1 MELFDRVLNKS
12 PVFISYFNKYFVD
25 NFDESIANINV
36 KLYCQ
41 TFLVLLS
48 LMLNIHL
55 FPWHINTATF
65 LAENNIDQHTAGRLA
80 ILNAD
85 LHTMCF
91 PLIPW
96 LFWKFLS
103 LKKNPVCWCYKH
115 TVFFFYNLS
124 WKKNPNYTPY
134 RQQRHYKVILAK
146 NQISS
151 NSIILIPKR
160 GYWQWLDIIKVTFE
174 KRI

>member
-55 FPWHINTATF
+55 FLWHINTATF
-65 LAENNIDQHTAGRLA
+65 LAENNMNQHTDGRLA

-85 LHTMCF
+85 HMFSFDSMVVLK
-91 PLIPW
+91 IS
-96 LFWKFLS
+96 LS
-103 LKKNPVCWCYKH
+103 KKIQFADAISILYFSSTNY
-115 TVFFFYNLS
+115 S
-124 WKKNPNYTPY
+124 EKNSKLYDT
-134 RQQRHYKVILAK
+134 I
-146 NQISS
+146 
-151 NSIILIPKR
+151 
-160 GYWQWLDIIKVTFE
+160 
-174 KRI
+174 

>member
-1 MELFDRVLNKS
+1 MMELFDRVLNKS

-48 LMLNIHL
+48 IMLNIHL
-55 FPWHINTATF
+55 FPWHINTATC

-85 LHTMCF
+85 LHTICF

-103 LKKNPVCWCYKH
+103 KKIQFADAISILYFSS
-115 TVFFFYNLS
+115 TIYS
-124 WKKNPNYTPY
+124 EKNSKLYDT
-134 RQQRHYKVILAK
+134 I
-146 NQISS
+146 
-151 NSIILIPKR
+151 
-160 GYWQWLDIIKVTFE
+160 
-174 KRI
+174 

>member
-1 MELFDRVLNKS
+1 MMELFDRVLNKS

-55 FPWHINTATF
+55 FLWHINTATF
-65 LAENNIDQHTAGRLA
+65 LAENNMNQHTDGRLA

-85 LHTMCF
+85 HMFSFDSMVVLK
-91 PLIPW
+91 IS
-96 LFWKFLS
+96 LS
-103 LKKNPVCWCYKH
+103 KKIQFADAISILYFSSTNY
-115 TVFFFYNLS
+115 S
-124 WKKNPNYTPY
+124 EKNSKLYDT
-134 RQQRHYKVILAK
+134 I
-146 NQISS
+146 
-151 NSIILIPKR
+151 
-160 GYWQWLDIIKVTFE
+160 
-174 KRI
+174 

>member
-1 MELFDRVLNKS
+1 MMELFDRVLNKS

-55 FPWHINTATF
+55 FLWHINTATF
-65 LAENNIDQHTAGRLA
+65 LAENNMNQHTDGRLA

-85 LHTMCF
+85 HMFSFDSMVVLK
-91 PLIPW
+91 IS
-96 LFWKFLS
+96 LS
-103 LKKNPVCWCYKH
+103 KKNPVCWCYKH
-115 TVFFFYNLS
+115 TVFFFYKLFWKKFQIIRHHIDSNGTIKLS
-124 WKKNPNYTPY
+124 WQKI
-134 RQQRHYKVILAK
+134 RLV
-146 NQISS
+146 QI
-151 NSIILIPKR
+151 
-160 GYWQWLDIIKVTFE
+160 Q
-174 KRI
+174 